1 LLFAIVKK
9 IIANT
14 RKENRRRLAESQYV
28 IMALIPCQ
36 ESKKAKK
43 NSKTKERK
51 KKRKWRRRGNPH
63 LQYQSREYFTR
74 DD

>member
-1 LLFAIVKK
+1 VTSLAVHPLVHAIFSH
-9 IIANT
+9 NQ
-14 RKENRRRLAESQYV
+14 NY
-28 IMALIPCQ
+28 Q